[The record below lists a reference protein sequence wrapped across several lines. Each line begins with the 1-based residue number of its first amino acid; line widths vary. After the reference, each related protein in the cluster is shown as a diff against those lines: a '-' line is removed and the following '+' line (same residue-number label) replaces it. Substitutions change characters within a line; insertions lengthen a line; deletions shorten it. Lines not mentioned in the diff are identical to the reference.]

1 MQDPCFHVIQDVIVT
16 KILSLLILILMVLH
30 LWKPLGFPGMKF
42 RRDVWKIAVFALCA
56 MGVATLFSHH

>member
-1 MQDPCFHVIQDVIVT
+1 MT

-30 LWKPLGFPGMKF
+30 VWKPLGFPGLKM

-56 MGVATLFSHH
+56 MAVTTLLSHS